1 MTFSSDAVYEG
12 QWQFDK
18 VTGYGTLKLPDGTI
32 QEGTWKEG
40 SLQGCALFT
49 WPHGV
54 TEYREYDTI
63 RGRETQL
70 KGTDPLVR
78 LKKELQTWHT
88 NLRSSSLWLINKF
101 KNPLTISLGLFRD
114 MFPYIS

>member
-1 MTFSSDAVYEG
+1 MVNCLFSQTRHGHGQMTFSSDAVYEG
-12 QWQFDK
+12 QWLFDK
-18 VTGYGTLKLPDGTI
+18 MTGYGTLKLPDGTI

-63 RGRETQL
+63 RGRETQV
-70 KGTDPLVR
+70 KVIYFCVKRNCNGSIG
-78 LKKELQTWHT
+78 QA
-88 NLRSSSLWLINKF
+88 
-101 KNPLTISLGLFRD
+101 
-114 MFPYIS
+114 

>member
-1 MTFSSDAVYEG
+1 MNCFVSQTRHGYGQMTFSSDAVYEG

-18 VTGYGTLKLPDGTI
+18 MTGYGTLKLPDGTI

-63 RGRETQL
+63 RGREKENCFQKLETQL
-70 KGTDPLVR
+70 KGYIFASKAIVTDPLIR
-78 LKKELQTWHT
+78 
-88 NLRSSSLWLINKF
+88 F
-101 KNPLTISLGLFRD
+101 KTANVAH
-114 MFPYIS
+114 

>member
-1 MTFSSDAVYEG
+1 MVNCLFSQTRHGHGQMKFSSDAVYEG
-12 QWQFDK
+12 QWLFDK
-18 VTGYGTLKLPDGTI
+18 MTGYGTLKLPDGTI

-63 RGRETQL
+63 RGRETQV
-70 KGTDPLVR
+70 KVIYFCV
-78 LKKELQTWHT
+78 E
-88 NLRSSSLWLINKF
+88 
-101 KNPLTISLGLFRD
+101 RD
-114 MFPYIS
+114 CNGSIGQA